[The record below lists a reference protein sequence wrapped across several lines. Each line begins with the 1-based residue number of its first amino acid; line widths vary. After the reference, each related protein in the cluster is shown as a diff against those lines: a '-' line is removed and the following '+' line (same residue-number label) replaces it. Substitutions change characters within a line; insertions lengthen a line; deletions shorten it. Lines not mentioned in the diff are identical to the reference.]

1 LRQQNTALSFNLKTI
16 IMALWIVLGI
26 IILLILWIIGMY
38 NGLVKAKIK
47 VDNSWSDIR
56 VFLKKRFDLIPNLV
70 NTVKGYATHESQT
83 FEKVTAARN
92 AAVAVPAGDVQGA
105 AQANQVLGGAL
116 RGLLA
121 VAENYPELK
130 ANQNFL
136 ELQIA
141 LQSIE
146 GDLGNARR
154 YYNATVRDYNTSI
167 QQFPGVIIA
176 NMTGFKAREFYELE
190 NQEEAK
196 NVEVKF

>member
-1 LRQQNTALSFNLKTI
+1 
-16 IMALWIVLGI
+16 MALWIIIGI
-26 IILLILWIIGMY
+26 IVLLILWIVGMY

-92 AAVAVPAGDVQGA
+92 AAAAIPATDVQGA
-105 AQANQVLGGAL
+105 AQANQVLSGAL

-121 VAENYPELK
+121 VAESYPELK

-136 ELQIA
+136 ELQSA

-167 QQFPGVIIA
+167 QQFPGVFVA
-176 NMTGFKAREFYELE
+176 NFAGFKPREFYELE
-190 NQEEAK
+190 NQAEAQ

>member
-1 LRQQNTALSFNLKTI
+1 
-16 IMALWIVLGI
+16 MALWIILGI
-26 IILLILWIIGMY
+26 IALLIIWAIAMY

-47 VDNSWSDIR
+47 IDNSWSDIS
-56 VFLKKRFDLIPNLV
+56 VFLKKRYDLIPNLV

-83 FEKVTAARN
+83 LEKVVQAHN
-92 AAVAVPAGDVQGA
+92 AAAAVPPDDVQGM

-121 VAENYPELK
+121 VAESYPDLK

-136 ELQIA
+136 ELQEA
-141 LQSIE
+141 LQNIE
-146 GDLGNARR
+146 SDLGNARR

-176 NMTGFKAREFYELE
+176 NMAGFKAREFFELE

>member
-1 LRQQNTALSFNLKTI
+1 
-16 IMALWIVLGI
+16 M
-26 IILLILWIIGMY
+26 ILLIILGVIVLLAFWLIAMY
-38 NGLVKAKIK
+38 NGFIKAKIK
-47 VDNSWSDIR
+47 IDNSWSDIS

-70 NTVKGYATHESQT
+70 NTVKGYAAHESQT
-83 FEKVTAARN
+83 LEKVVQARN
-92 AAVAVPAGDVQGA
+92 AAVAVPAGDVQGM

-121 VAENYPELK
+121 VAENYPDLK

-136 ELQIA
+136 ELQQA
-141 LQSIE
+141 LQNIE

-167 QQFPGVIIA
+167 QQFPGVLMA
-176 NMTGFKAREFYELE
+176 NITGFKPREFFELDSK
-190 NQEEAK
+190 EEAK

>member
-1 LRQQNTALSFNLKTI
+1 
-16 IMALWIVLGI
+16 MALWIILGI
-26 IILLILWIIGMY
+26 IVLLAFWFIGMY
-38 NGLVKAKIK
+38 NGFVKARIK

-70 NTVKGYATHESQT
+70 NTVKGYAAHESGT
-83 FEKVTAARN
+83 LEKVTEARN

-121 VAENYPELK
+121 IAENYPDLK

-136 ELQIA
+136 ELQTA

-146 GDLGNARR
+146 TDLGNARR

-167 QQFPGVIIA
+167 QQFPGVLVA
-176 NMTGFKAREFYELE
+176 NMTGFKSREFFELE
-190 NQEEAK
+190 NAAEAE

>member
-1 LRQQNTALSFNLKTI
+1 MI
-16 IMALWIVLGI
+16 LWIVLGI
-26 IILLILWIIGMY
+26 IVLLIIWIIGMY

-56 VFLKKRFDLIPNLV
+56 VYLKKRFDLIPNLV

-92 AAVAVPAGDVQGA
+92 AAASVPAGDVQGA

-121 VAENYPELK
+121 VAESYPELK

-136 ELQIA
+136 ELQTA

-176 NMTGFKAREFYELE
+176 NMSGFKAREFYELD
-190 NQEEAK
+190 NQEEAQ